1 MYNTLDIK
9 NYSEADVLY
18 ETILAADSANYLMG
32 AGTSGNGDN
41 TEYNSCGIA
50 MSHAY
55 SILAAF
61 NMTESDGSQHKMFL
75 MRNPWGLTSYSKDWH
90 KGDSRWTDALVAQVP
105 FGVDPRT

>member
-1 MYNTLDIK
+1 
-9 NYSEADVLY
+9 
-18 ETILAADSANYLMG
+18 MG

-61 NMTESDGSQHKMFL
+61 TMTDSDGS
-75 MRNPWGLTSYSKDWH
+75 
-90 KGDSRWTDALVAQVP
+90 
-105 FGVDPRT
+105 

>member
-1 MYNTLDIK
+1 LEKAWAKVKGNYLISQGGLVANGLRALTGIPVFMYNTIDIK
-9 NYSEADVLY
+9 NYSEADTLY

-41 TEYNSCGIA
+41 SEYNSCGIA

-61 NMTESDGSQHKMFL
+61 TMTGTDGS
-75 MRNPWGLTSYSKDWH
+75 
-90 KGDSRWTDALVAQVP
+90 
-105 FGVDPRT
+105 